1 MEDSSIVAVAVLA
14 AFGLTELLLR
24 RDAMA
29 RRLRPDVS
37 DRGTSY
43 QILLSYVAAVVLLM
57 LVASHRGDAS
67 PRAGALSLPA
77 SLSAV

>member
-37 DRGTSY
+37 DRGLTLE
-43 QILLSYVAAVVLLM
+43 QIKNELLNGRDLSKKGSRKRQVEYAERMAEK
-57 LVASHRGDAS
+57 
-67 PRAGALSLPA
+67 ALRS
-77 SLSAV
+77 V